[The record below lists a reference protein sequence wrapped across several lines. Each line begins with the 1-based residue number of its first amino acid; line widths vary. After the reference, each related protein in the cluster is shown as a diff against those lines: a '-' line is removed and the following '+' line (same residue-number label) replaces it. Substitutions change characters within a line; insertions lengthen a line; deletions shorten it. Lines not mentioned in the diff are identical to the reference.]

1 MDASRYFDA
10 MHNAMST
17 LHAGAQLLLTIR
29 LQDTCGNDA
38 YLEVKQLPGEQS
50 ALVCYSTMGRRC
62 LNFQLFRK
70 GWQLCHNAD
79 GQLTGRFPSSADSL
93 LSQTDFR
100 AYCREDRLDAART
113 QRLVEELGQRAG
125 TNYIGAIPQN
135 ARTGAQITVE
145 SHLGRGA
152 RWSYWSQ
159 DVSPCLPLAAI
170 LYWLAD
176 FLAGSERRALQSD
189 PQAAALAAQWLAK
202 DTAVFFCPS
211 PALTVSSATG
221 HSVPAARRT
230 RPAPVPA
237 ARSKSWQ
244 SVLAAMAAV

>member
-125 TNYIGAIPQN
+125 TNYVGIIPQN

-159 DVSPCLPLAAI
+159 DVPPCLPLAAI

>member
-79 GQLTGRFPSSADSL
+79 GQLTGRFPPSADSL

-125 TNYIGAIPQN
+125 TNYVGVIPQN

-221 HSVPAARRT
+221 HSAPAARRT